1 MSTRCCAVHVTI
13 YSNCS
18 IIPPSFK
25 FTQLHALTRA
35 AHAYAL
41 LLTMICFH
49 YLFPWWSYHG
59 SSSCMAGIFMSS
71 VKDQIAAAR
80 SWSADFSEVTLIS
93 WLALKKGFEFWSGC
107 KCFNMG
113 LSHLILATL
122 KLVLHQNKFFWA
134 HSEKFVPTVH
144 RPATWRQISTCQ
156 WSWQGTCDYH
166 LSCRTLYVSFAF
178 LAYHPSHLQFKK
190 HKVNFV

>member
-18 IIPPSFK
+18 IIPLSFK
-25 FTQLHALTRA
+25 FTQLHALTLA

-41 LLTMICFH
+41 LLTMIHFH
-49 YLFPWWSYHG
+49 YLFPWWF
-59 SSSCMAGIFMSS
+59 IFMYGILWISC
-71 VKDQIAAAR
+71 DQLKIKLQLHVL
-80 SWSADFSEVTLIS
+80 DQLIFQVTLIS
-93 WLALKKGFEFWSGC
+93 WLALKKGFEFWFGC

-122 KLVLHQNKFFWA
+122 KLVPHQNKFWV

-156 WSWQGTCDYH
+156 WLWHGTCDYP
-166 LSCRTLYVSFAF
+166 LSCQTLYVSFAL